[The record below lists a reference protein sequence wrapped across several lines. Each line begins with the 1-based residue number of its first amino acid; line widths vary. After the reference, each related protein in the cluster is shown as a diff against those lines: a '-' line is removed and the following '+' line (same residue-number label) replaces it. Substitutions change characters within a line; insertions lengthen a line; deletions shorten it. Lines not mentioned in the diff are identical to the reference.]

1 MDADKH
7 GFDPL
12 VAHQRV
18 NHEWTRRDTNEEGSD
33 VAAAAR
39 RGPCR
44 WLDGRRRFRKPEP
57 LTSDLA
63 DHSGALEGKVGSESL
78 ICGI

>member
-1 MDADKH
+1 MGADKH

-18 NHEWTRRDTNEEGSD
+18 NHEWTRRDTKEEGPG
-33 VAAAAR
+33 VAAAASL
-39 RGPCR
+39 GPYG

-63 DHSGALEGKVGSESL
+63 DHSDALEGKAGSESL